1 MPDSPFILMVAGEAS
16 GDQAAAPVVTA
27 LRRVYP
33 RARILAV
40 GGPRMREAGAE
51 ILFDYSELAVMGF
64 AEVLKHLP
72 RLLRR
77 RREVKALLRSGEPDL
92 FIPVDA
98 PGFNLP
104 LAREAKT
111 RKIPTLYYIAPQVW
125 AWGQGRVNAM
135 RRDLAGLAVILP
147 FEEAWF
153 SEHGLEAR
161 FVGHPLAGRFDN
173 LPAPGDPA
181 HRIGLMPGSRA
192 QEVSRHLPRLL
203 KAVEILQD
211 RRVGL
216 EFSILEAGA
225 LNNEYYGRYLDDFQ
239 HPIKRFRGDSAEFF
253 AQQDLLWA
261 SSGTATLEAAL
272 AGRPMVVLYR
282 TGPLNYQ
289 LARRLVSLNRIALVN
304 LVAERELVPELI
316 QKGAE
321 PENLAL
327 AMFALL
333 TDEKARRRQRTG
345 FEEIR
350 TKLGSKEPGEN
361 VADMAQK
368 ILEGHER

>member
-16 GDQAAAPVVTA
+16 GDQAAAPVVAA
-27 LRRVYP
+27 LLREYP
-33 RARILAV
+33 GARILAV
-40 GGPRMREAGAE
+40 GGPRMRQAGAE
-51 ILFDYSELAVMGF
+51 ILFDFSELAVMGF
-64 AEVLKHLP
+64 AEVLRHLP

-77 RREVKALLRSGEPDL
+77 RREVKALLRSGKPDL

-104 LAREAKT
+104 LAREA
-111 RKIPTLYYIAPQVW
+111 RKRGIPAFYYIAPQVW
-125 AWGQGRVNAM
+125 AWGEGRVAAM

-153 SEHGLEAR
+153 KERGVHAR
-161 FVGHPLAGRFDN
+161 FVGHPLAGRFDA
-173 LPAPGDPA
+173 LPLPSDQPR
-181 HRIGLMPGSRA
+181 RIGLMPGSRA

-203 KAVEILQD
+203 RAAEILGT

-216 EFSILEAGA
+216 EFSLLEAGS
-225 LNNEYYGRYLDDFQ
+225 LSPDYYDQYLEHFQ
-239 HPIKRFRGDSAEFF
+239 HTLKRFRGDSAEFF
-253 AQQDLLWA
+253 AEQDLLWA

-272 AGRPMVVLYR
+272 ADRPMVVLYR

-289 LARRLVSLNRIALVN
+289 LARRLVSLDRIALVN
-304 LVAERELVPELI
+304 LVAQRELVPELI

-321 PENLAL
+321 AENLAL

-333 TDEKARRRQRTG
+333 TDEGSRARQRAGFAEIRRQ
-345 FEEIR
+345 
-350 TKLGSKEPGEN
+350 LGSEDPGEN
-361 VADMAQK
+361 VARLARE

>member
-1 MPDSPFILMVAGEAS
+1 MVAGEAS
-16 GDQAAAPVVTA
+16 GDQAAAPVVAA
-27 LRRVYP
+27 LLREYP
-33 RARILAV
+33 GARILAV

-51 ILFDYSELAVMGF
+51 ILFDFSELAVMGF
-64 AEVLKHLP
+64 AEVLRHLP

-77 RREVKALLRSGEPDL
+77 RREVKALLRSGKPDL

-104 LAREAKT
+104 LAREA
-111 RKIPTLYYIAPQVW
+111 RKRGIPAFYYIAPQVW
-125 AWGQGRVNAM
+125 AWGEGRVAAM

-153 SEHGLEAR
+153 KERGVHAR
-161 FVGHPLAGRFDN
+161 FVGHPLAGRFDA
-173 LPAPGDPA
+173 LPLPSDQPR
-181 HRIGLMPGSRA
+181 RIGLMPGSRA

-203 KAVEILQD
+203 RAAEILGT

-216 EFSILEAGA
+216 EFSLLEAGS
-225 LNNEYYGRYLDDFQ
+225 LSPDYYDQYLEHFQ
-239 HPIKRFRGDSAEFF
+239 HTLKRFRGDSAEFF
-253 AQQDLLWA
+253 AEQDLLWA

-272 AGRPMVVLYR
+272 ADRPMVVLYR

-289 LARRLVSLNRIALVN
+289 LARRLVSLDRIALVN
-304 LVAERELVPELI
+304 LVAQRELVPELI

-321 PENLAL
+321 AENLAL

-333 TDEKARRRQRTG
+333 TDEGSRARQRAGFAEIRRQ
-345 FEEIR
+345 
-350 TKLGSKEPGEN
+350 LGSEDPGEN
-361 VADMAQK
+361 VARLARE